1 MSLEFNYKN
10 AVRFALAAT
19 LLTNATATYVQRP
32 ETGRAFSALGG
43 LNPNC
48 QEIIPSLRH
57 YDMIAVFG
65 AGTYIDEN
73 DINQPNSFQTERLK
87 MAAVA
92 VVAGFSDKILL
103 VDGGDGSVEN
113 ASIILL
119 ENYIYEISFG
129 QNTLNRDKVK
139 SIQNSLNSAEN
150 VRDLGLYMK
159 TNGLT
164 KVLSITD
171 LFHYNRLKLL
181 VENYDITTDIA
192 PTECLA
198 IEYMPG
204 DLPYL
209 VERSYSPE
217 MLKMVLK
224 EKIAILELAIDK
236 KGILPIAIKTFLNEL
251 NVSREK

>member
-1 MSLEFNYKN
+1 MIVEFMYKSMAEYINIVN
-10 AVRFALAAT
+10 AFR
-19 LLTNATATYVQRP
+19 TAPVTTKVSGSVNPKRRIEQARIIWSQR
-32 ETGRAFSALGG
+32 
-43 LNPNC
+43 
-48 QEIIPSLRH
+48 EIKKNLDK
-57 YDMIAVFG
+57 Y
-65 AGTYIDEN
+65 
-73 DINQPNSFQTERLK
+73 L
-87 MAAVA
+87 
-92 VVAGFSDKILL
+92 VVPPVKSDKFSDKILL

-113 ASIILL
+113 ASIELL